1 MNQEDDLIY
10 LMNPSLYDRYKELSS
25 NERDTQF
32 TEEKKFYRK
41 RIQQMAKDCSRFGI
55 IKGAEQ
61 NPPPKQLLSAFN
73 EFCRACIDHFKLEDE
88 SEFYQGQYKELQPS
102 NEEPNTTTSPTLTS
116 TNSTSS
122 KNMDVDVELL
132 SRKQPKKVVTMSDF
146 VTRKSNQPAM
156 IAPIP
161 KQQNPNVKEEKYR
174 TKGVKKNKK
183 NKSNE

>member
-1 MNQEDDLIY
+1 MNQEDELIY
-10 LMNPSLYDRYKELSS
+10 LMNASLYDRYKELSS

-32 TEEKKFYRK
+32 IEEKKFYRK

-61 NPPPKQLLSAFN
+61 NPPPNQVLSSFN

-88 SEFYQGQYKELQPS
+88 SEFYQGQYKELQTG
-102 NEEPNTTTSPTLTS
+102 NKEQDTTTSPTT
-116 TNSTSS
+116 TAS

-132 SRKQPKKVVTMSDF
+132 SRQQPKKVITMGDF
-146 VTRKSNQPAM
+146 VTRKSNQPTM

-161 KQQNPNVKEEKYR
+161 KQQTPNVKEEKYR